1 MLRPLSDL
9 RSGERGIVRELHGG
23 RRLAARLAGLGLT
36 PGALVA
42 VMNNYGRGPLTV
54 SVMHT
59 RVAIGL
65 GEAARV
71 LVETREGEA

>member
-1 MLRPLSDL
+1 MLKPLCDL
-9 RSGERGIVRELHGG
+9 GSGEHGIVRELQGG

-36 PGALVA
+36 PGAAVA
-42 VMNNYGRGPLTV
+42 VMHNYGRGPITV

-65 GEAARV
+65 GQAARV